1 MSKTVVLKSI
11 IYQKWVSRTKHSLQ
25 LQVRLDVSEWCV
37 CVSDTNKHVWCCV
50 CMCGDVMDGCDYLRS
65 MFNNTMSRVCKF
77 YVSQSL
83 THSLTL
89 SFIRLTYNKWKDVHK
104 RFNFKLWII
113 CKICKFC
120 LVCVTKR
127 NAIHNHNKQILKI
140 SQQTDVRRTDGKIRC
155 WDFFPRLYNT
165 ITIAGMNGEKTY
177 ALHGEKK
184 ARSFNFVSVK

>member
-25 LQVRLDVSEWCV
+25 LQVRLDLSEWCV
-37 CVSDTNKHVWCCV
+37 CVSDTNKHVWCSECV
-50 CMCGDVMDGCDYLRS
+50 CDDVMDGCDYLRS

-77 YVSQSL
+77 YVSHLL

-89 SFIRLTYNKWKDVHK
+89 SFIRLTYNKWQNVHK

-127 NAIHNHNKQILKI
+127 NAIHNHNKQYWKYH
-140 SQQTDVRRTDGKIRC
+140 SRQTYGGRTDKYAAEI
-155 WDFFPRLYNT
+155 FFRQLYNT

-184 ARSFNFVSVK
+184 RARSIS